1 MPSNSPRD
9 KIIKSEAEWRTEL
22 TPEQYKVTRQAGTEQ
37 PFTGP
42 YWDEKQPGLYRC
54 ISCSVP
60 LFRSETKFDLGT
72 GWPSFYSPAEA
83 EAVDEHTD
91 ISHGMRRTEV
101 TCATCDA
108 HLGHLFPD
116 GPQPTGLRY
125 CMNGTALKLDP
136 DDTQKR

>member
-1 MPSNSPRD
+1 MPSNSPGE

-22 TPEQYKVTRQAGTEQ
+22 TDEQYRVTRQSGTEQ

-42 YWDEKQPGLYRC
+42 YWDEKRSGLYRC
-54 ISCSVP
+54 VSCGVP
-60 LFRSETKFDLGT
+60 LFRSETKFDSGT
-72 GWPSFYSPAEA
+72 GWPSFFSPIEA
-83 EAVDEHTD
+83 DAVDEQSDVT
-91 ISHGMRRTEV
+91 HGMRRTEV
-101 TCATCDA
+101 RCTTCEA

-136 DDTQKR
+136 DDTQES